1 MPVHI
6 YGNETIIWKEKER
19 PWIRVIQ
26 MNSLRGLL
34 GRIDEIKIIW
44 IRELRGVMKGVDEKN
59 DEGFLRR
66 FGHVKRMGIDRL
78 LKNACWVNVKVVR
91 KR

>member
-26 MNSLRGLL
+26 MNRLRGLL
-34 GRIDEIKIIW
+34 GRIDEIQIIL
-44 IRELRGVMKGVDEKN
+44 IRELRGVMKGVD
-59 DEGFLRR
+59 
-66 FGHVKRMGIDRL
+66 
-78 LKNACWVNVKVVR
+78 
-91 KR
+91 